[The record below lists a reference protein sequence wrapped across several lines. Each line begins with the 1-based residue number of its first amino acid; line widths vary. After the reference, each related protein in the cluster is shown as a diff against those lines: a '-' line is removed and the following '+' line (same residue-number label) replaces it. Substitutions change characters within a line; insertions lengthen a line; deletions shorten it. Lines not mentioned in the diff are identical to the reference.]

1 MTQPR
6 WMTITG
12 WTLSGLF
19 ALFLCLSGGLKLMG
33 RPEVAQ
39 TMTQL
44 EWPVKYALAIGV
56 IEIGCAI
63 LYLIPRTALLGAVLM
78 MGVLGGAIATHW
90 RIESPLLSHTLFSIY
105 LGVFLWGGLILRDPR
120 IRALF
125 PVRTGA

>member
-19 ALFLCLSGGLKLMG
+19 ALFLCFSGAIKLMS
-33 RPEVAQ
+33 RPEVAE

-44 EWPVKYALAIGV
+44 QWPVKYALTIGI
-56 IEIGCAI
+56 IEIGCTI
-63 LYLIPRTALLGAVLM
+63 LYMIPRTALLGAVLM

-90 RIESPLLSHTLFSIY
+90 RIESPLFSHTLFSIY

-125 PVRTGA
+125 PIRTGA

>member
-12 WTLSGLF
+12 WTLSSLF
-19 ALFLCLSGGLKLMG
+19 ALFLCFSGGLKLMG
-33 RPEVAQ
+33 HPEVAT

-44 EWPVKYALAIGV
+44 EWPVKYALTIGV
-56 IEIGCAI
+56 IEIGCTI
-63 LYLIPRTALLGAVLM
+63 LYMIPRTALLGAVLM

-90 RIESPLLSHTLFSIY
+90 RIESPLFSHTLFSIY
-105 LGVFLWGGLILRDPR
+105 LGIFLWGGLILRDPR

-125 PVRTGA
+125 PIRTGA